1 MDRYLEDFEPGQKF
15 GSDRFYVDRDRI
27 KSFAAEFD
35 PQPFHL
41 DEEAAARSHFGK
53 LAASG
58 WHTAA
63 VHMRL
68 LVLHHRRLD
77 AESTARGE
85 KSARTGPSPGF
96 KNLKWI
102 KPVYVGDTITYG
114 GEIIEKRESGS
125 RPGWGIIRGRN
136 YGTNQNGELV
146 FEFESA
152 AFVEMRGK

>member
-1 MDRYLEDFEPGQKF
+1 MRFFEDIVIGDKREI
-15 GSDRFYVDRDRI
+15 GSYTFTAPDI
-27 KSFAAEFD
+27 KTFAARFD
-35 PQPFHL
+35 PQPFHM
-41 DEEAAARSHFGK
+41 DEKAAARSHFGK